1 MLADEN
7 VGFLEGFQLAI
18 VMSTTRLWED
28 FCMFTLVAM
37 TSKFWNTLVLF
48 SEGEILI
55 ICNNNHTNPVANRN
69 QHEPENRGLECQL
82 RQKSHNLGEHWKFNS
97 FFCSCKV
104 LNVQN

>member
-37 TSKFWNTLVLF
+37 TSKFRNTMYT
-48 SEGEILI
+48 SI
-55 ICNNNHTNPVANRN
+55 
-69 QHEPENRGLECQL
+69 
-82 RQKSHNLGEHWKFNS
+82 
-97 FFCSCKV
+97 
-104 LNVQN
+104 